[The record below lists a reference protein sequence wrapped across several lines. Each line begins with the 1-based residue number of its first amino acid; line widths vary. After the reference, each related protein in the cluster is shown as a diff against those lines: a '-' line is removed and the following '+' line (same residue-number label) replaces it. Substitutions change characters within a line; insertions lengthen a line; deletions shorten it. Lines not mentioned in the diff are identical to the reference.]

1 MSNIIRITG
10 TGGAARQNAAA
21 ISGSMEH
28 TVNIEE
34 VRRVLGGVG
43 KKLAAT
49 VTAPSTNTNKDK
61 AGTNR
66 KPVAEK
72 KRTRREVKSQR
83 KASKYWL
90 DELNHLAV

>member
-21 ISGSMEH
+21 ISGLMEH
-28 TVNIEE
+28 TVNVEE

-49 VTAPSTNTNKDK
+49 VTAPSTNSNKDK
-61 AGTNR
+61 ADKAGTKR
-66 KPVAEK
+66 KPAAEK
-72 KRTRREVKSQR
+72 KKKDKEGGQKTKKS
-83 KASKYWL
+83 K
-90 DELNHLAV
+90 

>member
-21 ISGSMEH
+21 ISGLMEH
-28 TVNIEE
+28 TVNVEE

-49 VTAPSTNTNKDK
+49 VTAPSTNSNKDK
-61 AGTNR
+61 ADKAGEKR
-66 KPVAEK
+66 KTVAEK
-72 KRTRREVKSQR
+72 KKKDKEGGQKTKKS
-83 KASKYWL
+83 K
-90 DELNHLAV
+90 

>member
-21 ISGSMEH
+21 ISGLMEH
-28 TVNIEE
+28 TVNVEE

-49 VTAPSTNTNKDK
+49 VTAPSTNSNKDK
-61 AGTNR
+61 ADKAGTKR

-72 KRTRREVKSQR
+72 KKKDKEGGQKTKKS
-83 KASKYWL
+83 K
-90 DELNHLAV
+90 